1 MNEPH
6 GGRPNSRSSRNAI
19 PIEIKVAAI
28 SKIQSGRRPDTVS
41 QEMEVPVGLINK
53 WWLQREDIRTQFER
67 YSKVQDYQER
77 LFQKSLEQNGCDK
90 DCDEKESSSDVG
102 KKKDPNYE
110 EKVSIVKGGSSGKGK
125 KKKKGE
131 SPFKSRKRIELPTKS
146 KDENNSKEREDPPPI
161 KSLPKAPQRRASNT
175 KESKTQAPA
184 RRTSSSTRELVANLF
199 PSGISTPKNKN
210 KTRVSDEEVKSAK
223 RVRVSSPGAV
233 PRITNQRRRSSA
245 SDRGVSPPLSSVTSS
260 LTPSDVSS
268 ELSKIKDEISS
279 PIKDHSS
286 SSFQI
291 PISNAVPIRTTTVI
305 PNKKHMVHTVNSI
318 LSKQGEEI
326 PLNAPLSSTAPSTL
340 PNQSPLN
347 PDRRTSQESVTNFQN
362 DIMKELNISLEL
374 TSDQPKMTVANTSA
388 PQGDLPP
395 AGVPPPPAAV
405 HSVPVPLTSHTIS
418 IKKEITAESAVR
430 QDQNLNLFPQSSPV
444 ISSSGET
451 QSYPLVPTAIESNPN
466 QYYTPYLVPAS
477 SASMDDI
484 AEPEPTMNQVNSSRI
499 NIKKEMN
506 QEYIEETPSAPLAIG
521 HDADVANKYYSSIGA
536 SAPASFD
543 PPVSHQTSSAVNVKR
558 ERISPEPETSSAPH
572 DASLYSRYGLSAGP
586 STPQTQ
592 TNSAPAQPVVGQ
604 SPSPQVRPVMR
615 GRGQV
620 RPAMRGRGGQ
630 QPIIRGVRPPVVRG
644 APPMVR
650 GASPI
655 VRGASPNVRGQPN
668 VRGMRPVG
676 RGVRP
681 VARGQM
687 RPGMRPQGG
696 QPRLLRPPGV
706 RPGQPQPIRGVRP
719 VRGGPGP
726 RPVAARPAAPRPAA
740 PIPSSLQ
747 RIGGLSITRQAP
759 VELPSNLRLPSGIS
773 LSHPRGIQN
782 QPPQSRQPQAPVQRR
797 SYEPPGQRQSNEA
810 PKKKVTL
817 ELSQKQIDALK
828 SLGML

>member
-110 EKVSIVKGGSSGKGK
+110 EKVSIIKGGSSGRGK
-125 KKKKGE
+125 KNKKKGE

-146 KDENNSKEREDPPPI
+146 KNENTEMRENPPPI
-161 KSLPKAPQRRASNT
+161 KSIPKAPQRRASKTN
-175 KESKTQAPA
+175 ESLAKAPN

-199 PSGISTPKNKN
+199 PSGLSPPKNKN
-210 KTRVSDEEVKSAK
+210 KTRVSEEEEKSAK

-245 SDRGVSPPLSSVTSS
+245 HDRGVSPPLSSVTSC
-260 LTPSDVSS
+260 LTSDDVSS
-268 ELSKIKDEISS
+268 ELSKIKNEISS
-279 PIKDHSS
+279 PNKDQSLSS
-286 SSFQI
+286 LQI
-291 PISNAVPIRTTTVI
+291 PISNNLLIPNSTVI
-305 PNKKHMVHTVNSI
+305 PNNKHMGLHTVNI
-318 LSKQGEEI
+318 MLSNPGEK
-326 PLNAPLSSTAPSTL
+326 PSVNSPQASNAPSTITS
-340 PNQSPLN
+340 QSLQN
-347 PDRRTSQESVTNFQN
+347 PDRRPSQESVTSFQN

-374 TSDQPKMTVANTSA
+374 TSNQPEMSLAITSS
-388 PQGDLPP
+388 QMGDLSP
-395 AGVPPPPAAV
+395 APEPPPPAAV

-418 IKKEITAESAVR
+418 IKKEITAEPPVS
-430 QDQNLNLFPQSSPV
+430 QHLNSFPQYSPV
-444 ISSSGET
+444 IPSSGET
-451 QSYPLVPTAIESNPN
+451 QSYPLVPTAIESDPN
-466 QYYTPYLVPAS
+466 HYYTPYLVPAPS
-477 SASMDDI
+477 SSMDDI
-484 AEPEPTMNQVNSSRI
+484 AEPEPTVAQGNSSRI

-521 HDADVANKYYSSIGA
+521 QDTEIANKYYSSIGA
-536 SAPASFD
+536 SAPASYD
-543 PPVSHQTSSAVNVKR
+543 PSPSQQTSSAVNVKR
-558 ERISPEPETSSAPH
+558 ERISPEPQTSSAPG
-572 DASLYSRYGLSAGP
+572 DPSLYSRYGLTAGH
-586 STPQTQ
+586 SPQTQ
-592 TNSAPAQPVVGQ
+592 PSSAPAQPVGQ
-604 SPSPQVRPVMR
+604 PPAPQVRPVMR

-620 RPAMRGRGGQ
+620 RPVIRGRGGQ
-630 QPIIRGVRPPVVRG
+630 QPIRGVRPPLPRG
-644 APPMVR
+644 ASPMVR
-650 GASPI
+650 GASPM
-655 VRGASPNVRGQPN
+655 VRGASPVMRGQPQ
-668 VRGMRPVG
+668 V

-681 VARGQM
+681 VLRGARPMARGQM
-687 RPGMRPQGG
+687 RPGMRPPGG

-706 RPGQPQPIRGVRP
+706 RPGQPQPVRGG
-719 VRGGPGP
+719 RGGPGP
-726 RPVAARPAAPRPAA
+726 RQAAPRPAA
-740 PIPSSLQ
+740 PAAIPSSLQ

-782 QPPQSRQPQAPVQRR
+782 QPPESRQPQHHTPVQRR
-797 SYEPPGQRQSNEA
+797 SYEPPVQRQSYEA

>member
-90 DCDEKESSSDVG
+90 DCDEKEISSDVG

-161 KSLPKAPQRRASNT
+161 KSMPKASQRRASNT

-199 PSGISTPKNKN
+199 PSGISPPKNKN

-260 LTPSDVSS
+260 LTPGDVSS

-279 PIKDHSS
+279 PIKDHSPS
-286 SSFQI
+286 SLQI
-291 PISNAVPIRTTTVI
+291 PISNKLPIPNTTVI
-305 PNKKHMVHTVNSI
+305 PNNKHMDHTVNSI

-340 PNQSPLN
+340 PNQSPFN
-347 PDRRTSQESVTNFQN
+347 PDRRPSQESVTNFQN

-374 TSDQPKMTVANTSA
+374 TSDQQKMTVANTSA
-388 PQGDLPP
+388 PQVDLPP

-418 IKKEITAESAVR
+418 IKKEITAESAVS
-430 QDQNLNLFPQSSPV
+430 QDQNLNLFPKSSSV
-444 ISSSGET
+444 IPSSGET
-451 QSYPLVPTAIESNPN
+451 QSYPLVPTAIESDPK

-484 AEPEPTMNQVNSSRI
+484 AEPEPAVNQVNSSRI

-521 HDADVANKYYSSIGA
+521 HEAEVANKYYSSIGA
-536 SAPASFD
+536 SAPVSFD
-543 PPVSHQTSSAVNVKR
+543 PAVSHQTSSAVNVKR
-558 ERISPEPETSSAPH
+558 ERISPEPETSSAPQ
-572 DASLYSRYGLSAGP
+572 DASLYSRYGLSAGH
-586 STPQTQ
+586 STPGQGPQTQ
-592 TNSAPAQPVVGQ
+592 INSAPAQPVVGQ
-604 SPSPQVRPVMR
+604 PPSPQVRPVMR

-630 QPIIRGVRPPVVRG
+630 QPIIRGVRPPVARV
-644 APPMVR
+644 
-650 GASPI
+650 ASPI
-655 VRGASPNVRGQPN
+655 VRGASPNMRGQPN
-668 VRGMRPVG
+668 VRGVRPVL

-681 VARGQM
+681 IARGQM

-706 RPGQPQPIRGVRP
+706 RPGQPQPVRGVRP

-726 RPVAARPAAPRPAA
+726 RPAAPRPAAPRPAA

-782 QPPQSRQPQAPVQRR
+782 QPPGSRQAQHQAPVQRR
-797 SYEPPGQRQSNEA
+797 SYEPPVQRQSNEA